1 MSLGEDVN
9 YTPDNYSVIE
19 QTTQEQID
27 FDKPFFNPSDTD
39 YVYSK
44 ETGRLIPSK
53 KPTSLKGKDK
63 TRIVNLN
70 FDTLYNRTLKDAYM
84 DINIAPSIQ
93 QINGFRSSK
102 FFNDIFP
109 DQSTR
114 EIINDALSLIHI
126 SEPTRPY

>member
-44 ETGRLIPSK
+44 ETG
-53 KPTSLKGKDK
+53 
-63 TRIVNLN
+63 
-70 FDTLYNRTLKDAYM
+70 
-84 DINIAPSIQ
+84 
-93 QINGFRSSK
+93 
-102 FFNDIFP
+102 
-109 DQSTR
+109 
-114 EIINDALSLIHI
+114 
-126 SEPTRPY
+126 